1 MGGGGGASLGG
12 EKNIIV
18 RMPRGGQVNTLKGKQ
33 TGGEAGG
40 RSRFLAAADQSGGW
54 GKKREG
60 SVGCKSVIA
69 GAC

>member
-1 MGGGGGASLGG
+1 
-12 EKNIIV
+12 
-18 RMPRGGQVNTLKGKQ
+18 MPRGGQVNTLKGKQ